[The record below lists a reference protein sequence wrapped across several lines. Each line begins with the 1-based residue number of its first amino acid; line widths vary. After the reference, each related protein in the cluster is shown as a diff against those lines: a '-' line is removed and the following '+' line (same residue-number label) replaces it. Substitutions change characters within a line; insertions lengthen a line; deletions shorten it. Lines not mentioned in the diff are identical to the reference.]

1 MAAVGCLEKEIQ
13 FQKEAIE
20 EQDVRQAKDRFPTKN
35 IYLRLK
41 TSFFPSKTSRPGNR
55 LEYPPVI
62 RTCPEPVR
70 SPGIRASVAS
80 RMSLPSACCTVR
92 PAALPPFLTMPC
104 SGSRL
109 AVTPGSVPSFRH
121 GRRTRS
127 PLSRWRNEIA
137 PRKPKTGTC
146 HPHRSKSFTGRGG
159 PGGDAFSKAPSSPGK
174 YPASSAKNYAPA
186 SASASPAASSEAG
199 PARGASATE
208 RSGICHCP
216 GRGAVSSAFS
226 PT

>member
-20 EQDVRQAKDRFPTKN
+20 EQDVRQAKDCFPTKN

-80 RMSLPSACCTVR
+80 RMSLPPACCTVR
-92 PAALPPFLTMPC
+92 PCAVPNDTMLRKPSCRYSGQRPPLLGTGDARALPFPDDETKSLPASRRRGPAIRTGAKVLRGEGARGRGTLFQKRPPPPENTRPPPPKTMLQLP
-104 SGSRL
+104 RPPPRRHL
-109 AVTPGSVPSFRH
+109 PKRARPG
-121 GRRTRS
+121 GRR
-127 PLSRWRNEIA
+127 
-137 PRKPKTGTC
+137 PRK
-146 HPHRSKSFTGRGG
+146 
-159 PGGDAFSKAPSSPGK
+159 DQ
-174 YPASSAKNYAPA
+174 
-186 SASASPAASSEAG
+186 
-199 PARGASATE
+199 ASATA
-208 RSGICHCP
+208 RA
-216 GRGAVSSAFS
+216 GA
-226 PT
+226 P

>member
-1 MAAVGCLEKEIQ
+1 MFRKRNSISKRNYKRTGRASSKRPSPDKKYLYL
-13 FQKEAIE
+13 
-20 EQDVRQAKDRFPTKN
+20 TKN
-35 IYLRLK
+35 ITFL
-41 TSFFPSKTSRPGNR
+41 SKTSRPGNR

-62 RTCPEPVR
+62 RTRPEPVR

-92 PAALPPFLTMPC
+92 PTPFLTMPC

-109 AVTPGSVPSFRH
+109 VITPGSVPSFRH
-121 GRRTRS
+121 GRRSRS
-127 PLSRWRNEIA
+127 PLSRSRGEIA
-137 PRKPKTGTC
+137 SRTPKTGTC
-146 HPHRSKSFTGRGG
+146 HPHQSKSFTGKGG
-159 PGGDAFSKAPSSPGK
+159 PGEGDAFSKAPSSPGK
-174 YPASSAKNYAPA
+174 SPASSVKTYAPA
-186 SASASPAASSEAG
+186 SASASPAAFSEAG

>member
-20 EQDVRQAKDRFPTKN
+20 EQDVRQAKDRLPTKN

-41 TSFFPSKTSRPGNR
+41 TFFFPSKTSRPGNR

-70 SPGIRASVAS
+70 SPEIRASVAS

-92 PAALPPFLTMPC
+92 PCAVPDDAMLRKPSCRYSGETHALSPFPMTK
-104 SGSRL
+104 RN
-109 AVTPGSVPSFRH
+109 
-121 GRRTRS
+121 RS
-127 PLSRWRNEIA
+127 PQAEDGDLPSA
-137 PRKPKTGTC
+137 PEQK
-146 HPHRSKSFTGRGG
+146 FYGRGG
-159 PGGDAFSKAPSSPGK
+159 PGEGDAFSKAPSSPGK
-174 YPASSAKNYAPA
+174 YPASSVKNYAPA

>member
-20 EQDVRQAKDRFPTKN
+20 EQDVRQAKDRLPTKN

-80 RMSLPSACCTVR
+80 RMSLPPACCTVR
-92 PAALPPFLTMPC
+92 PCAVPNDTM
-104 SGSRL
+104 L
-109 AVTPGSVPSFRH
+109 VAV
-121 GRRTRS
+121 
-127 PLSRWRNEIA
+127 A
-137 PRKPKTGTC
+137 PV
-146 HPHRSKSFTGRGG
+146 GG
-159 PGGDAFSKAPSSPGK
+159 PVADVAAGLADGVAGDFFWAVAGGFFGGVVGVFEKGSPSPGK

>member
-13 FQKEAIE
+13 FQKEAIK
-20 EQDVRQAKDRFPTKN
+20 EQGVRQAKERLPTKKYLYPTRN
-35 IYLRLK
+35 I
-41 TSFFPSKTSRPGNR
+41 TFPSLISRWTHTR
-55 LEYPPVI
+55 PVAHP
-62 RTCPEPVR
+62 CQHPSYECLPPEPVSAPPR
-70 SPGIRASVAS
+70 RRPSRGRRHPSRPVPARQHARKPSPILPASPDLFQTQGTPQGS
-80 RMSLPSACCTVR
+80 PH
-92 PAALPPFLTMPC
+92 
-104 SGSRL
+104 SRL
-109 AVTPGSVPSFRH
+109 RDK
-121 GRRTRS
+121 
-127 PLSRWRNEIA
+127 IA

-159 PGGDAFSKAPSSPGK
+159 PGGDAFSRAPSSPGK

>member
-20 EQDVRQAKDRFPTKN
+20 EQDVRQAKDRLPTKN

-41 TSFFPSKTSRPGNR
+41 TSFVPSKTSRPGNR

-80 RMSLPSACCTVR
+80 RMSLP
-92 PAALPPFLTMPC
+92 
-104 SGSRL
+104 
-109 AVTPGSVPSFRH
+109 
-121 GRRTRS
+121 
-127 PLSRWRNEIA
+127 

-146 HPHRSKSFTGRGG
+146 HPHRSKSFTGEGARGRETLFQKRPPPPENTRPPPPKTMLQLPRPPPRRHLPKRAR
-159 PGGDAFSKAPSSPGK
+159 PGGRRPRKDQ
-174 YPASSAKNYAPA
+174 
-186 SASASPAASSEAG
+186 
-199 PARGASATE
+199 ASATA
-208 RSGICHCP
+208 RA
-216 GRGAVSSAFS
+216 GA
-226 PT
+226 P

>member
-13 FQKEAIE
+13 FQKEAIK
-20 EQDVRQAKDRFPTKN
+20 EQGVRQAKDRLPTKN
-35 IYLRLK
+35 IYIRLK
-41 TSFFPSKTSRPGNR
+41 TFFFPSKTSRPENR
-55 LEYPPVI
+55 LEYLPVI
-62 RTCPEPVR
+62 CTCPEPVC
-70 SPGIRASVAS
+70 SPGVRASVAS
-80 RMSLPSACCTVR
+80 RMSLPPACCNVR
-92 PAALPPFLTMPC
+92 PCRRASTMPR

-109 AVTPGSVPSFRH
+109 AITPAASSLLGTGDARAHPFPNDETKSLPARRRR
-121 GRRTRS
+121 GPAIRTRTKV
-127 PLSRWRNEIA
+127 LRGE
-137 PRKPKTGTC
+137 
-146 HPHRSKSFTGRGG
+146 GG
-159 PGGDAFSKAPSSPGK
+159 PGEGDAFSKAPSSPGT
-174 YPASSAKNYAPA
+174 YPTFSFKNYAPA

>member
-20 EQDVRQAKDRFPTKN
+20 EQDVRQAKDRLPTKN

-70 SPGIRASVAS
+70 SPGIHASVAS

-92 PAALPPFLTMPC
+92 PCAVPDDAMLRKPSCRYSGQRPLFYARETLALSPFPMTK
-104 SGSRL
+104 RN
-109 AVTPGSVPSFRH
+109 
-121 GRRTRS
+121 RS
-127 PLSRWRNEIA
+127 PQAEDGDLPSA
-137 PRKPKTGTC
+137 PEQKFYGER
-146 HPHRSKSFTGRGG
+146 G
-159 PGGDAFSKAPSSPGK
+159 PGGDAFSRAPSSPGK